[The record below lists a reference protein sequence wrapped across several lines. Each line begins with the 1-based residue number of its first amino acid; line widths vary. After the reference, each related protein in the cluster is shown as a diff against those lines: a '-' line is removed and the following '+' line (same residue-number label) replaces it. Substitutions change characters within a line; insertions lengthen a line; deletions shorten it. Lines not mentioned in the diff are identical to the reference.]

1 MEDRKKKAVELH
13 HKGYNCCQAVVCS
26 YCDLLGL
33 NEAEAFRVA
42 EGFGG
47 GMGGMH
53 DGTCGAV
60 TGAYMLAGL
69 KKSSGDVEKA
79 VTKKDTYQMVKE
91 ISAAFKEMNTSTVCA
106 DLLGVAGKPKL
117 RSCDGCIEDAC
128 ALAEKIVLGISPE
141 DEAQEA

>member
-13 HKGYNCCQAVVCS
+13 HKGYNCTQAVVCS
-26 YCDLLGL
+26 YCDLFGMD
-33 NEAEAFRVA
+33 EAEAFRIS

-69 KKSSGDVEKA
+69 KKSSGDVQKA
-79 VTKKDTYQMVKE
+79 VTKKDTYRMVRE
-91 ISAAFKEMNTSTVCA
+91 ISAAFKEKNTSTICA
-106 DLLGVAGKPKL
+106 DLLGAKGQPKL

-128 ALAEKIVLGISPE
+128 EIAEKIVLENLLE
-141 DEAQEA
+141 D

>member
-13 HKGYNCCQAVVCS
+13 HKGYNCCQAVICS

-33 NEAEAFRVA
+33 DETTAFRVA

-53 DGTCGAV
+53 EGTCGAV

-69 KKSSGDVEKA
+69 KQSSGNVEKA
-79 VTKKDTYQMVKE
+79 VTKKETYNMVKQLA
-91 ISAAFKEMNTSTVCA
+91 AAFTEKNTSTICRE
-106 DLLGVAGKPKL
+106 LLGGHGNPKI

-128 ALAEKIVLGISPE
+128 EMAEKIVLEI
-141 DEAQEA
+141 

>member
-33 NEAEAFRVA
+33 DEAAAFRIA

-69 KKSSGDVEKA
+69 KQSSGDAEKA
-79 VTKKDTYQMVKE
+79 ITKKDTYRMVK
-91 ISAAFKEMNTSTVCA
+91 ALATAFKEKNSSTICEE
-106 DLLGVAGKPKL
+106 LLGVKGSPKL

-128 ALAEKIVLGISPE
+128 EMAEKIILL
-141 DEAQEA
+141 D